1 MGSANIPE
9 EQKKRENEN
18 HKTQSVTTRMSF
30 LSPLT
35 STKKMKVGK
44 KVLKQKDILLYS
56 T

>member
-1 MGSANIPE
+1 MGFANIPE

-44 KVLKQKDILLYS
+44 KVLKQKDILL
-56 T
+56 